1 MGKVSLLLVI
11 AVITIGFFVSP
22 ELAEAA
28 SGAYRK
34 PPFNGSIFGK
44 RSSDVVAVGDGMKG
58 MSSLGSLCEIAM
70 ETCSSLY
77 LESRLS
83 CAEKG

>member
-1 MGKVSLLLVI
+1 MH
-11 AVITIGFFVSP
+11 
-22 ELAEAA
+22 
-28 SGAYRK
+28 
-34 PPFNGSIFGK
+34 
-44 RSSDVVAVGDGMKG
+44 SDVVAVGDGM

>member
-1 MGKVSLLLVI
+1 MGKVSLFLLI
-11 AVITIGFFVSP
+11 AVITIGFFVAS
-22 ELAEAA
+22 ELAEAS

-44 RSSDVVAVGDGMKG
+44 RSSDVGAVGEGMKG
-58 MSSLGSLCEIAM
+58 INSLGSLCEIAM

-77 LESRLS
+77 LESRVN
-83 CAEKG
+83 EIP